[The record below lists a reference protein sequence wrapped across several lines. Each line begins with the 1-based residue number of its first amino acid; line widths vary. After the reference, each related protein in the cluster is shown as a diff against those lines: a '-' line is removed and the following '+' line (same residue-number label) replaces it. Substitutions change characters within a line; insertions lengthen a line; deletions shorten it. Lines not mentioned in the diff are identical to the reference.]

1 VHDARNGATRDVST
15 DFQGAGGAGG
25 DVIDV
30 NGLDT
35 NPGAGNQNF
44 AFISTS
50 ACTMVNQLR
59 YGLDLPTNLTM
70 LQATCL
76 TSVALHSRALSRAC
90 IISVRAISARS

>member
-1 VHDARNGATRDVST
+1 M
-15 DFQGAGGAGG
+15 
-25 DVIDV
+25 IDV

-70 LQATCL
+70 LAGNVTGVSGAALQSAL
-76 TSVALHSRALSRAC
+76 TGLCHF
-90 IISVRAISARS
+90 SASDFRS